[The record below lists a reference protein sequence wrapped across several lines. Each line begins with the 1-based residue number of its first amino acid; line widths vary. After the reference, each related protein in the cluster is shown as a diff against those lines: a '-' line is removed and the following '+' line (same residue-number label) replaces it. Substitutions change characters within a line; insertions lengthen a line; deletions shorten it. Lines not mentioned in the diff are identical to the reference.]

1 MQLRR
6 DVLPAIQPN
15 GVKLY
20 AVGIGSA
27 EAAAE
32 FAEATDF
39 PATMLLADESELTS
53 AYATV
58 GTRNT
63 GRDEKGKQIFEGVE
77 SMWNKDTN
85 AGLKARGRD
94 DLNSITGNL
103 FAPGPY
109 VPLMP
114 KGQGLFDPRAMERTM
129 VQGGTFVFDGDEQIF
144 THYDSSSGA
153 HADLGEVVQLATEG
167 RTR

>member
-1 MQLRR
+1 M
-6 DVLPAIQPN
+6 LPAIASADN
-15 GVKLY
+15 VKLFS
-20 AVGIGSA
+20 VGIGSA
-27 EAAAE
+27 EAAKT
-32 FAEATDF
+32 FAEKIEF
-39 PATMLLADESELTS
+39 PAALLFADESDTTD
-53 AYATV
+53 AYAAA

-63 GRDEKGKQIFEGVE
+63 QRDAGGKQVFEGVE
-77 SMWNKDTN
+77 SMWSAATN
-85 AGLKARGRD
+85 RAIQARGRN